1 MLLTKSLLLNHLRV
15 IIPKQCRCKLSLAN
29 ATRHSSSLPGNVVVI
44 GSFKDKIL
52 KPDIKAIEETSE
64 TRHSIESANLV
75 RGLNQPKPLHKEAVT
90 VWVDDFK
97 QEVPKFD
104 RSASLHPNVFD
115 VHPRMDILHEVVRWQ
130 ERYREVDYAWTRT
143 RAEMG
148 RGKRKPWPQKG
159 TGRVRQGSSTPPHW
173 KRGGIA
179 HGPRGPVSLYY
190 KPNDSV
196 LTNGLTIALT
206 VKQIQN
212 DLIIADS
219 MDIPLASEQYF
230 NNLLLNR
237 SIPDS
242 TCLFVH
248 RDQMCPV
255 ELGVLLNKKKSHN
268 LMPLSALNVW
278 SILKHDKL
286 VLSLDVLDELEEK
299 IVWQQTKYEWL
310 GRPHNFYRDMPGT
323 KYAEEKIL

>member
-1 MLLTKSLLLNHLRV
+1 MLAKRLLLHPFRTL
-15 IIPKQCRCKLSLAN
+15 PKQCQCKLSLSN
-29 ATRHSSSLPGNVVVI
+29 AEKQSSLPGNLVVI
-44 GSFKDKIL
+44 GSFKEKIL
-52 KPDIKAIEETSE
+52 KQDTFAEEPPCTNQHGFE
-64 TRHSIESANLV
+64 LAKNV
-75 RGLNQPKPLHKEAVT
+75 RCLKQPTAKHKEAVP

-97 QEVPKFD
+97 EEVPRFD
-104 RSASLHPNVFD
+104 RCASLHPSVFD
-115 VHPRMDILHEVVRWQ
+115 VHPRMDILHEVTRWQ

-148 RGKRKPWPQKG
+148 RGKRKPWPQKN

-190 KPNDSV
+190 KPHDSI
-196 LTNGLTIALT
+196 LTYGLTIALT
-206 VKQIQN
+206 VKRIQN
-212 DLIIADS
+212 DLIVADS

-237 SIPDS
+237 SIPDL

-255 ELGVLLNKKKSHN
+255 ELGVLLNKKKVHN

-299 IVWQQTKYEWL
+299 IIWQQNRYDWL
-310 GRPHNFYRDMPGT
+310 GKPHNFYKDMPGT
-323 KYAEEKIL
+323 KYANETVV